1 MKLDRKLDVESA
13 KTELKKN
20 FVKLSRLLHPD
31 KCPLDEAKSA
41 FQAIEASNR
50 KLKEHFDD
58 PTKSPFKEPTKSPHR
73 NYMPRNYE
81 SYKQNGGGPGGAY
94 SGVWSPPKTF
104 NTNPSASGWRYK
116 QKMRQQA
123 SFNNQNKHHQNKQ
136 QQQKEYY
143 RSFNPPKPPGAT
155 WTTGSPR
162 TGHHGPGGPNN
173 PSPTPGFH
181 QPQSATDNW
190 FRDRFDNFD

>member
-1 MKLDRKLDVESA
+1 M
-13 KTELKKN
+13 
-20 FVKLSRLLHPD
+20 LHPD
-31 KCPLDEAKSA
+31 KCPLDDAKSA

-58 PTKSPFKEPTKSPHR
+58 PSKSPFKEPKSPYR
-73 NYMPRNYE
+73 NSNYMPRNYE
-81 SYKQNGGGPGGAY
+81 SYKQNGGGAGAY
-94 SGVWSPPKTF
+94 SGVWTPPRTF

-123 SFNNQNKHHQNKQ
+123 TEDWANRSFNNQNQHNKQ

-162 TGHHGPGGPNN
+162 TGQNGNN
-173 PSPTPGFH
+173 GPSPTNGFH
-181 QPQSATDNW
+181 QPRPQTATDNW

>member
-1 MKLDRKLDVESA
+1 MKLDRKLNVESA

-58 PTKSPFKEPTKSPHR
+58 PTKSPFKEPKSPHR
-73 NYMPRNYE
+73 NFNYMPRNYE
-81 SYKQNGGGPGGAY
+81 SYKQNGAGAY
-94 SGVWSPPKTF
+94 SGVWTPPKTF
-104 NTNPSASGWRYK
+104 NTNPSATGWRYK
-116 QKMRQQA
+116 QNR
-123 SFNNQNKHHQNKQ
+123 SFNNQNNHHQNKQ

-162 TGHHGPGGPNN
+162 MGGS
-173 PSPTPGFH
+173 SPTPGFH
-181 QPQSATDNW
+181 QPKPQSATDNW